1 MKLMT
6 DDRCCLKSKEL
17 FEPNTPYNAER
28 KPDGRVV
35 LTELVSA
42 EVPTVRARR
51 VNGRLRGAKI
61 PLSRERVAAAFRD
74 ERDER

>member
-6 DDRCCLKSKEL
+6 DDRCRLTSQEL
-17 FEPNTPYNAER
+17 FKPNTPYDAER

-35 LTELVSA
+35 LTELVPA

-51 VNGRLRGAKI
+51 MNGRLRGAKI
-61 PLSRERVAAAFRD
+61 PLSRERVAAAVRA
-74 ERDER
+74 ERDEQ

>member
-6 DDRCCLKSKEL
+6 DERCRMTSQEL
-17 FEPNTPYNAER
+17 FKPNTPYDAER

-35 LTELVSA
+35 LTELVPA
-42 EVPTVRARR
+42 QVPTVRARR
-51 VNGRLRGAKI
+51 VNGRLRGAKVS
-61 PLSRERVAAAFRD
+61 LTRETVAAAVRA